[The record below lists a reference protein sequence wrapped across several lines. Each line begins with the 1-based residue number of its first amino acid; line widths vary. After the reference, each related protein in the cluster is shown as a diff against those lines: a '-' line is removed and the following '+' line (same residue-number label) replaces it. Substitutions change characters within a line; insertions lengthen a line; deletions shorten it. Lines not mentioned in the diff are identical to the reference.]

1 MDIDTLSAENL
12 QLVARRQANWAIG
25 AFKQFADDRCAAMA
39 ASIAFYAAFS
49 LAPTLVMVIAVAGW
63 FFGAAAARGELFNHI
78 HGLLGDQAAAGVQ
91 TIVENAH
98 HSGSAGGIAAI
109 ISFSMLAIGAS
120 ATFSSLNSALNMV
133 WPYTGP
139 RSSSVIAMV
148 RVRLISFGLVLGVA
162 FLLIVSLVLDTV
174 ITFIGKWLWGNSPYV
189 VIGNLL
195 QLGVGLLVLAFAF
208 AGLLKFLPDAK
219 VQWRDAFVGGIVA
232 AVLFSAG
239 KKLFALYIAHAGMA
253 SSFGAA
259 GSLAVLLMWLYFS
272 AAVLLLGAEFSAA
285 RGRMHDP
292 RGGWGMQENS
302 PPGSRAMLASVLAAS
317 PVSAD
322 AVPRVDNRETP
333 AGGHA
338 RATGAAA
345 AVARGV
351 ETPASASPQVGPRK
365 KTSARATAVKI
376 GRTVVLA
383 EAQATRVAAV
393 TLVEAGRTAV
403 AADRYV
409 RRHPWTSVLFAAAA
423 GLAAAA
429 VARRNA
435 GDNGPGA

>member
-1 MDIDTLSAENL
+1 MDIETLSAENL
-12 QLVARRQANWAIG
+12 QLVARKQANWAIG
-25 AFKQFADDRCAAMA
+25 AFRQFAEDRCAAMA

-63 FFGAAAARGELFNHI
+63 FFGAEAARGELFDHI

-98 HSGSAGGIAAI
+98 HSGSAGGVAAI
-109 ISFSMLAIGAS
+109 ISLATLVIGAS
-120 ATFSSLNSALNMV
+120 ATFSSLNSALNIV

-139 RSSSVIAMV
+139 RSSSVIALV

-174 ITFIGKWLWGNSPYV
+174 ITFIGKWLWGDSPYV

-208 AGLLKFLPDAK
+208 AGLLKFLPDAR
-219 VQWRDAFVGGIVA
+219 VRWRDALVGGIVA
-232 AVLFSAG
+232 AALFSAG
-239 KKLFALYIAHAGMA
+239 KKLFALYLAHAGMA
-253 SSFGAA
+253 TSFGAA

-292 RGGWGMQENS
+292 RGSWGMQDDA
-302 PPGSRAMLASVLAAS
+302 PPGSRAKLASVLAAS
-317 PVSAD
+317 TVAAD
-322 AVPRVDNRETP
+322 AVPHADADGRAASGDAALAP
-333 AGGHA
+333 AMRDAKAGALSGA
-338 RATGAAA
+338 VPAAA
-345 AVARGV
+345 FRVQSGNR
-351 ETPASASPQVGPRK
+351 P
-365 KTSARATAVKI
+365 SARATALKV

-383 EAQATRVAAV
+383 EAQATRIAAV
-393 TLVEAGRTAV
+393 TLIGASRKAV

-409 RRHPWTSVLFAAAA
+409 RRHPWTSVLFAATA
-423 GLAAAA
+423 GLAAAM
-429 VARRNA
+429 VARRNS
-435 GDNGPGA
+435 DDSEH

>member
-12 QLVARRQANWAIG
+12 QLVARKQANWAIG
-25 AFKQFADDRCAAMA
+25 AFKQFAEDRCAAMA

-63 FFGAAAARGELFNHI
+63 FFGAEAARGELFDHI

-98 HSGSAGGIAAI
+98 HSGSAGGVAAI
-109 ISFSMLAIGAS
+109 ISLATLVIGAS
-120 ATFSSLNSALNMV
+120 ATFSSLNSALNIV

-139 RSSSVIAMV
+139 RSSSVIALV

-208 AGLLKFLPDAK
+208 AGLLKFLPDAR
-219 VQWRDAFVGGIVA
+219 VRWRDAFVGGIVA
-232 AVLFSAG
+232 AALFSAG

-285 RGRMHDP
+285 RGRSHDP
-292 RGGWGMQENS
+292 RGGWGMQDDT
-302 PPGSRAMLASVLAAS
+302 PPGSRAKLASVLAAS
-317 PVSAD
+317 TVTAD
-322 AVPRVDNRETP
+322 AVPHMDGRAASSDAALAPVMRDAKGGAL
-333 AGGHA
+333 AG
-338 RATGAAA
+338 T
-345 AVARGV
+345 
-351 ETPASASPQVGPRK
+351 ASAATFRMQSTSRP
-365 KTSARATAVKI
+365 SARATALKV

-383 EAQATRVAAV
+383 EAQATRIAAV
-393 TLVEAGRTAV
+393 TLVEASRKAV

-409 RRHPWTSVLFAAAA
+409 RRHPWTSVLFAATA
-423 GLAAAA
+423 GLAAAM
-429 VARRNA
+429 VARRHTH
-435 GDNGPGA
+435 DSEH

>member
-63 FFGAAAARGELFNHI
+63 FFGAAAARGELFTHI

-120 ATFSSLNSALNMV
+120 ATFSSLNSALNLV

-292 RGGWGMQENS
+292 RGGWGMQEDS
-302 PPGSRAMLASVLAAS
+302 PPGSRAVLASVLAAS
-317 PVSAD
+317 TVSAD
-322 AVPRVDNRETP
+322 AQPRVEDRETP
-333 AGGHA
+333 AAGLA
-338 RATGAAA
+338 PATGAAA
-345 AVARGV
+345 AVARAAA
-351 ETPASASPQVGPRK
+351 TPASALPPLEPRK
-365 KTSARATAVKI
+365 KTSARATVVKI

-383 EAQATRVAAV
+383 EARATRVAAV

-409 RRHPWTSVLFAAAA
+409 RRHPWTSVLFAAVA
-423 GLAAAA
+423 GLTAAA
-429 VARRNA
+429 VARRN
-435 GDNGPGA
+435 GGR